1 MKRRGYLKKQRINTE
16 APMKLRR
23 RDFLLR
29 SAAMA
34 AVSSLP
40 SGLVRAEAGT
50 PLYPYLGRTEDYAEF
65 QIIDP
70 GLTISKVESWTQGPY
85 GLSGV
90 TTEDGREGYGQLS
103 TSEPDITATVLHRQ
117 VARHVLGSD
126 PARLMT
132 LWTALLTPI

>member
-1 MKRRGYLKKQRINTE
+1 
-16 APMKLRR
+16 MKLRR

-29 SAAMA
+29 SAALA

-40 SGLVRAEAGT
+40 SGLVRAEADT

-65 QIIDP
+65 HIIDP

-85 GLSGV
+85 GIVRV

-126 PARLMT
+126 PAQIDT
-132 LWTALLTPI
+132 LWTASLTPI